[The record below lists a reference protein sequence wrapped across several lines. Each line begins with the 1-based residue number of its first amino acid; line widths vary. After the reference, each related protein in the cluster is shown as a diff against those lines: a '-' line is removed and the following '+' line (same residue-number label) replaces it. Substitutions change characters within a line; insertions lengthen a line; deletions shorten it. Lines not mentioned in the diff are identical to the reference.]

1 MKNYVQRGDTV
12 TVTAPYAVL
21 SGGGILITGT
31 GHIFG
36 VAVNNQSSGDSSEV
50 LTEGVFDLTKDTS
63 TFAEGDY
70 VCNWKIVCRKRTST
84 ATSNT
89 KIGVA
94 ALTTPSG
101 VNAPGGLSGDPTVR
115 DKAEPVLLIMSDW
128 SSIDAAATAV
138 MQQTFG
144 EPVVD
149 EPVESGAAVGSLPLT
164 ITAIRHAREREESG
178 ATAGFEEISVNPSDL
193 IRRRKATG

>member
-36 VAVNNQSSGDSSEV
+36 VAVNNQNSGDSSEV
-50 LTEGVFDLTKDTS
+50 LTDGVFDLTKDTS
-63 TFAEGDY
+63 TFNEGDY
-70 VCNWKIVCRKRTST
+70 VYWNNTSQECTST

-94 ALTTPSG
+94 ALTTPIDFHTATGEMKPTSEILTEISE
-101 VNAPGGLSGDPTVR
+101 GLNKLPAGLER
-115 DKAEPVLLIMSDW
+115 
-128 SSIDAAATAV
+128 DAAAMDLFKEGGCRGDSV
-138 MQQTFG
+138 H
-144 EPVVD
+144 D
-149 EPVESGAAVGSLPLT
+149 GAQ
-164 ITAIRHAREREESG
+164 REG
-178 ATAGFEEISVNPSDL
+178 ASKNYKV
-193 IRRRKATG
+193 RRP

>member
-1 MKNYVQRGDTV
+1 MKNYVQSGETV

-36 VAVNNQSSGDSSEV
+36 VAVNNQNSGDSSEV

-70 VCNWKIVCRKRTST
+70 VYWNNSLQECTST

-115 DKAEPVLLIMSDW
+115 VRLNQS
-128 SSIDAAATAV
+128 
-138 MQQTFG
+138 F
-144 EPVVD
+144 
-149 EPVESGAAVGSLPLT
+149 
-164 ITAIRHAREREESG
+164 
-178 ATAGFEEISVNPSDL
+178 
-193 IRRRKATG
+193 

>member
-1 MKNYVQRGDTV
+1 MKNYIQRGETV

-21 SGGGILITGT
+21 SGGGLLVAGT

-36 VAVNNQSSGDSSEV
+36 VAVNNQSSGDS
-50 LTEGVFDLTKDTS
+50 TGGPDRRGVRSRQGHEYLCR
-63 TFAEGDY
+63 GRLRLLGQH
-70 VCNWKIVCRKRTST
+70 CRKQCTST

-115 DKAEPVLLIMSDW
+115 VRLNQS
-128 SSIDAAATAV
+128 
-138 MQQTFG
+138 F
-144 EPVVD
+144 
-149 EPVESGAAVGSLPLT
+149 
-164 ITAIRHAREREESG
+164 
-178 ATAGFEEISVNPSDL
+178 
-193 IRRRKATG
+193 